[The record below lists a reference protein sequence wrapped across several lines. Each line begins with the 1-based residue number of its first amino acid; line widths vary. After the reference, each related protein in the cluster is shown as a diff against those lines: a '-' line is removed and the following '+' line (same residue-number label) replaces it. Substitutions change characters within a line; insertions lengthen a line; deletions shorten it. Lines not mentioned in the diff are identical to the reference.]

1 MARDVHECIIRVM
14 GSFDVNAQD
23 YCSKD
28 LGATFKFRSHMFHHV
43 VSSVSRDA
51 TIWETEYPVSPLSA
65 GATEHGHPVVLVT
78 TATHRNLLRKI
89 LKLLL
94 KFHVVVV
101 GDAQGDVRDLSPKL
115 VLHLLNTEE
124 YFAPPFGQ
132 CSLGFGTDTP
142 SARATK

>member
-1 MARDVHECIIRVM
+1 L
-14 GSFDVNAQD
+14 N
-23 YCSKD
+23 Y
-28 LGATFKFRSHMFHHV
+28 
-43 VSSVSRDA
+43 
-51 TIWETEYPVSPLSA
+51 
-65 GATEHGHPVVLVT
+65 
-78 TATHRNLLRKI
+78 LLANQQNTVRTRQELR

-94 KFHVVVV
+94 EFHLVVV
-101 GDAQGDVRDLSPKL
+101 GDAQEDVRDLSPKL